1 MVGGWERLKVVL
13 VTVVVRE
20 ELTLAILD
28 TTGSVEHTDVAGY
41 GGKTAPLERGRGKVG
56 FAAIPRVWP
65 TPGKLS
71 AGAAGAAGAS
81 EAAGAAEAAALAAW

>member
-1 MVGGWERLKVVL
+1 MQVVL
-13 VTVVVRE
+13 VMVLVRE

-41 GGKTAPLERGRGKVG
+41 GEKSAPLERGRGKVG

-81 EAAGAAEAAALAAW
+81 EASEAAGAVALAAW